1 MAEVMASSPV
11 QACIFFSGLF
21 FTIPNPSS
29 VIMVML
35 TITYKM
41 IHASSETK
49 TGVLHAKLGE
59 GCIEFLLFIE
69 KRQGN
74 SHIFSKMAQSNLDHL
89 HLNYPDVLNIRTFP
103 LVLFIFMNINELLR

>member
-1 MAEVMASSPV
+1 
-11 QACIFFSGLF
+11 
-21 FTIPNPSS
+21 
-29 VIMVML
+29 ML

>member
-89 HLNYPDVLNIRTFP
+89 DLNYPHVLNI
-103 LVLFIFMNINELLR
+103 